1 MNDTRIVI
9 FAKAPQ
15 SGQAKTRLIPAL
27 GATGTAKLA
36 ERMLIRTLDEA
47 LAAGIGPVELCLD
60 PPHGSSA
67 WHCFH
72 LPLGVEISAQGEG
85 DLGAR
90 MARAARRGLDLHQP
104 VLLTGTDCPQLDAQ
118 TLRDAALLLE
128 THHAV
133 MHPARDGGYVLLG
146 LSVFHTSLFD
156 AVPWSTPQV
165 AAVTRQRLNAL
176 GWRAAIGRTLTD
188 IDEPA
193 DLVHLPPDW
202 RLALGMELAL

>member
-1 MNDTRIVI
+1 MSDTRIVI

-27 GATGTAKLA
+27 GAAGTAKLA

-67 WHCFH
+67 WHGFQ

-85 DLGAR
+85 DLGVR

-165 AAVTRQRLNAL
+165 AAVTRQRLDDL
-176 GWRAAIGRTLTD
+176 GWHAAIGRTLAD

-193 DLVHLPPDW
+193 DLIHLPADW
-202 RLALGMELAL
+202 RLALDMELAQ